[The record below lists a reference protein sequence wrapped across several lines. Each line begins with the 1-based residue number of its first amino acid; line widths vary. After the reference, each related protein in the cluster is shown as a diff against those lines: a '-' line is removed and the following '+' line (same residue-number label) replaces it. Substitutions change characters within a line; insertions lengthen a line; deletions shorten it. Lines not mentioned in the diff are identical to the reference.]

1 MGKPADLAVWV
12 LHENPGWDIDRVHAA
27 MNGTP
32 NQKVDLAHPIP
43 VLILYGTAIVT
54 EDGIVYFY
62 DDIYR
67 HDAALVKVLAK
78 GYPYPG

>member
-1 MGKPADLAVWV
+1 
-12 LHENPGWDIDRVHAA
+12 